1 MVGRTPYRG
10 GVVAGRMNWM
20 MAVALENAAP
30 SLTAIA
36 LSPEV
41 VLRAPVRTLTDSPAF
56 AAKLKL
62 PSWQFR
68 PQRLPPMFILTSVL
82 PKPIF
87 STLTPPSWPMNIPEP
102 KPPKLALP
110 PMVILYAST
119 LPSMHISPQSTAS
132 AGGARPKISARS
144 MKRFMVFPPKKEERD
159 TGQAGASAS
168 PT

>member
-10 GVVAGRMNWM
+10 GVVVGRMNCKV
-20 MAVALENAAP
+20 AVASENAP
-30 SLTAIA
+30 PWLIT
-36 LSPEV
+36 EV
-41 VLRAPVRTLTDSPAF
+41 VLPDSVPMAPAMTLTDSPAC

-110 PMVILYAST
+110 PMVTLYAST
-119 LPSMHISPQSTAS
+119 LPSMHISPQA
-132 AGGARPKISARS
+132 AARS
-144 MKRFMVFPPKKEERD
+144 
-159 TGQAGASAS
+159 GASPKAS
-168 PT
+168 TSAYNHFFMISS